1 MTSFW
6 VAWKGGT
13 AHRCWGG
20 GMGVKQRK
28 VKVNED
34 TFGEGRLLVKVQVT

>member
-6 VAWKGGT
+6 VAWKGET

-20 GMGVKQRK
+20 EMGVKQRK

-34 TFGEGRLLVKVQVT
+34 TDSGKGGCW